1 MSADD
6 DETAEFASATE
17 FDAWL
22 EEHHAS
28 SSGVWL
34 RLRKKKPGAAPAFDY
49 AQALEVAL
57 CHGWIDGHK
66 RSVDDTYWVQR
77 FTPRRPR
84 SRWSK
89 VNREKAT
96 ALLAAGRVRPWGLA
110 EIERA
115 KADGRWDA
123 AYQGMKDVT
132 VPDDLAA
139 ALAANPAA
147 AEFFAGLDK
156 QNRYAVLHRVEEAKR
171 PETRARR
178 ITTYVE
184 MLADGR
190 KLHP

>member
-1 MSADD
+1 MTASEDPA
-6 DETAEFASATE
+6 AEFASAAE

-22 EEHHAS
+22 EENHESAQ
-28 SSGVWL
+28 GVWVTF
-34 RLRKKKPGAAPAFDY
+34 RKKSPGAAPSFTY
-49 AQALEVAL
+49 AQAVETAL
-57 CHGWIDGHK
+57 CHGWIDGLT
-66 RSVDDTYWVQR
+66 RSVDALHWVQR

-156 QNRYAVLHRVEEAKR
+156 KNRYAVLHRVEEAKK

-184 MLADGR
+184 MLADGG
-190 KLHP
+190 KIYP

>member
-1 MSADD
+1 MTASEDP
-6 DETAEFASATE
+6 TAEFASAAE

-22 EEHHAS
+22 EENHESAQ
-28 SSGVWL
+28 GVWVKF
-34 RLRKKKPGAAPAFDY
+34 RKKSPGAAPSFTY
-49 AQALEVAL
+49 AQAVETAL
-57 CHGWIDGHK
+57 CHGWIDGLT
-66 RSVDDTYWVQR
+66 RSVDALHWVQR

-156 QNRYAVLHRVEEAKR
+156 KNRYAVLHRVEEAKK

-184 MLADGR
+184 MLADGG
-190 KLHP
+190 KIYP